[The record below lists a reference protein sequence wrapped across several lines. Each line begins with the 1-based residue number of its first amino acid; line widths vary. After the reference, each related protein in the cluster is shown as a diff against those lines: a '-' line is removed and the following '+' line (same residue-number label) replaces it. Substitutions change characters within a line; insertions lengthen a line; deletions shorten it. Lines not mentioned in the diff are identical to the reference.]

1 MSSPTRLLV
10 PTQLEREALRRAAPD
25 LPEPTVI
32 GFGPIAAAA
41 AASAL
46 AQALADGGALLLVG
60 IAGRY
65 PTGPAIGAA
74 AEFGRVALD
83 GVGANGPSG
92 LLTPEALGFPQWRDG
107 SGEVGDAL
115 DLAGEGPELLTVCAA
130 AGGAGDVEARLERRP
145 GAVAEDM
152 EGFGVA
158 LAGRMAGVPVR
169 VVRGI
174 SNEAGDRDVARWR
187 IDDAMAAAATIARE
201 VLA

>member
-1 MSSPTRLLV
+1 VSAPTRLLV
-10 PTQLEREALRRAAPD
+10 PTRLEREALRRVAPD
-25 LPEPTVI
+25 LPEADVI
-32 GFGPIAAAA
+32 GFGPVAAAA
-41 AASAL
+41 AASTL
-46 AQALADGGALLLVG
+46 AQALADGGALLLLG

-65 PTGPAIGAA
+65 PGGPAVGAA
-74 AEFGRVALD
+74 AEFGNVALH

-130 AGGAGDVEARLERRP
+130 AGGAGDVEARRSRRP

-158 LAGRMAGVPVR
+158 LAGRIAGVPVR
-169 VVRGI
+169 IVRGI
-174 SNEAGDRDVARWR
+174 SNDAGDRDLSLWR
-187 IDDAMAAAATIARE
+187 IDDALAAAASIARG